1 MTEPDPQTA
10 DQQLD
15 IYRSQVGSGTLTID
29 DMVKAI
35 ALLRQDRMRAQE
47 VSTKAKVKKVA
58 KRKAEAQTGDDL
70 LAGF

>member
-1 MTEPDPQTA
+1 MTDDPQA
-10 DQQLD
+10 AAQLD
-15 IYRSQVGSGTLTID
+15 IYRSQVTSGDLTID

-35 ALLRQDRMRAQE
+35 ALLRQGRMRAQE